1 MTIFMMTWI
10 RPHFVDS
17 KGTHLRLMVKI
28 QLVVMETTKRLEPE
42 NPLQLQ
48 RLLIF
53 SICDLYHL
61 ILQKTWHW
69 GC

>member
-1 MTIFMMTWI
+1 
-10 RPHFVDS
+10 
-17 KGTHLRLMVKI
+17 MVKI

-61 ILQKTWHW
+61 ILHKPGTGVVDPYPLGEHVAAI
-69 GC
+69 GKVEEGLLFSS